1 MINPKV
7 IFSNG
12 CYDVVHP
19 AHVQLLKY
27 ARSLGTVLIVGIDS
41 DERISK
47 SKGVTRPINNAM
59 VRAEFL
65 SSLSCVALVVE
76 FDSDEELEHLIKT
89 LEVDVMVVGSEY
101 RDKKVVGSEYAKE
114 GVVFFDRI
122 PGYSSTSLIE
132 ENRY

>member
-1 MINPKV
+1 MKPIKT

-12 CYDVVHP
+12 CFDVVHP

-27 ARSLGTVLIVGIDS
+27 ARSLGTALIVAIDS
-41 DERISK
+41 DERIAK
-47 SKGVTRPINNAM
+47 SKGVSRPINNAM

-76 FDSDEELEHLIKT
+76 FDTDEQLEQLVKT
-89 LEVDVMVVGSEY
+89 LEVDIMVVGSEY
-101 RDKKVVGSEYAKE
+101 KNQNVIGSEYAKE

-132 ENRY
+132 GNNY